1 MNKKIYYNL
10 QLKRAFKLYPSILII
25 TLVIITCI
33 GICAASL
40 MGLSGND
47 ESKKVFNVGLVGN
60 AEDAYLGMGISALK
74 NIDNSRYY
82 INLTE
87 MTEEEAVKALEEK
100 KIAGYA
106 YIPDNF
112 VRDVMNGTNTPVE
125 YVTTEN
131 PAGFGD
137 VLEKEVVLMVS
148 DLVTESQKS
157 NYSVRA
163 LAKDKGVS
171 KGVGK
176 KLEKLNFAYI
186 NYILNRTNTQKL
198 IITGIKDELTYGG
211 YYICAILVFFLMI
224 WGISCN
230 KLLGETHYEL
240 SRLLNIRGIGIKEQ
254 MASKFISFGAVTL
267 VTLFIL
273 ALIFGVVAS
282 NTSFGI
288 PELMSANILTC
299 AGFIVKIL
307 PVVIMFTAM
316 HIMLYE
322 LFTGSVGSILAQFLT
337 AIGLGY
343 ISGLFYPNTFFP
355 EGVQIFAEILPSG
368 AAFAYVRKA
377 LSGGLLLKEFL
388 IVTVYAVIFFS
399 ASVILRKYKIT
410 GDRVI

>member
-355 EGVQIFAEILPSG
+355 EGVQIFA
-368 AAFAYVRKA
+368 R
-377 LSGGLLLKEFL
+377 
-388 IVTVYAVIFFS
+388 
-399 ASVILRKYKIT
+399 
-410 GDRVI
+410 